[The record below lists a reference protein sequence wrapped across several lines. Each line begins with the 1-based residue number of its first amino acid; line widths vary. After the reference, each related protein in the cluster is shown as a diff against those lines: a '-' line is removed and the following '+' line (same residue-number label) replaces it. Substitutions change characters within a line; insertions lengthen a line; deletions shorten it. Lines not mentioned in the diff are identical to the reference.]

1 MRPHNGNAAI
11 LVESAPRGKAQAAGR
26 AARSADAPDSGGMS
40 GGILFVSAALL
51 GGLAVLESHFQRHQ
65 PGFSFLGV
73 SHQFGLLTQ
82 YEISSEPN
90 RGIWLPM
97 AMVGS
102 GCFVVMMLYSLRKR
116 AGFLMEFGSLR
127 RWLDVHMF
135 LGLLGALLVTAHT
148 NLKIGGIVSISYWS
162 MVIVAASG
170 ILGRYLYGWIP
181 RRVSGQELELEDI
194 RAIIARADERLAALA
209 GESPGALAYHE
220 RIKTPPAAGEGNALA
235 AIGRMMAYDAANLFR
250 MVGIW
255 MDLAGDRALTPAVKR
270 RLFRL
275 LRRKSGMIRA
285 RNFLS
290 AAQRLLHYW
299 HVFHKPLAITMFIV
313 MFLHIA
319 VYYVFRVQ

>member
-1 MRPHNGNAAI
+1 MGAETRRTAH
-11 LVESAPRGKAQAAGR
+11 AAGR
-26 AARSADAPDSGGMS
+26 AERFADAPDGGGLSGGV
-40 GGILFVSAALL
+40 LFISAALL
-51 GGLAVLESHFQRHQ
+51 GGIALLESHFQRHQ
-65 PGFSFLGV
+65 PGFSFLGLA
-73 SHQFGLLTQ
+73 HQFGWLTH

-90 RGIWLPM
+90 RGVWLHVAM
-97 AMVGS
+97 AGS
-102 GCFVVMMLYSLRKR
+102 GCFVAMMLYSLRKR
-116 AGFLMEFGSLR
+116 VGFLMEFGSLR
-127 RWLDVHMF
+127 RWLDAHMF
-135 LGLLGALLVTAHT
+135 LGLLGALLITAHT

-181 RRVSGQELELEDI
+181 RRVSGQELELEEI

-209 GESPGALAYHE
+209 GESPGALAYYE

-235 AIGRMMAYDAANLFR
+235 AIGRMMAYDAANLFG
-250 MVGIW
+250 MVGVWI
-255 MDLAGDRALTPAVKR
+255 DLAGDHALSPAVKR

-319 VYYVFRVQ
+319 VYYVFRVH